1 MDRNTRTESSAVG
14 GEAPCCG
21 SSARGAD
28 RDVQPPRT
36 SAEPVTKQQP
46 MEQTGP
52 RKVKSKGCCCGG
64 G

>member
-1 MDRNTRTESSAVG
+1 MNTTTKAANPAAG

-21 SSARGAD
+21 NGAHSADGE
-28 RDVQPPRT
+28 VQPPRT
-36 SAEPVTKQQP
+36 SAEPVTEQQP

-52 RKVKSKGCCCGG
+52 RKGKSKGCCCGG